1 MAEHTPVT
9 GKVPSTTVYVTY
21 THGPG
26 LQNAHAMPKHTRVA
40 LRNRVNDQGLW
51 EASLVAARE

>member
-21 THGPG
+21 PHGPG
-26 LQNAHAMPKHTRVA
+26 LENAHIMLKHTRVA
-40 LRNRVNDQGLW
+40 VGNRMNDQGLR